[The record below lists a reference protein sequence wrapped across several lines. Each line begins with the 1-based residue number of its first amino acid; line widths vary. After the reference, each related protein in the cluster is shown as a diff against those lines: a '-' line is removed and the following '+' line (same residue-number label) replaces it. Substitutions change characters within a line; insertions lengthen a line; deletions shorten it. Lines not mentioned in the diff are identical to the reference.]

1 MKRQLNLKEL
11 GQCAEFYLEDCQALG
26 ESNSTLKSKRTL
38 LARFIEWAALQ
49 GVSKLQDLDMQIL
62 EHYRRYLNKYRKR
75 DGQPLDIS
83 TQCARLMAIT
93 KFIKVMDYYDL
104 IDGAF
109 AEKFRL
115 PRIPRRLP
123 KNIPTVEDI
132 ELILAQALIMGLLGL
147 RNRAIIE
154 VFYATGIRRIELVN
168 INIRDIDFQRQILTV
183 REGKN
188 KNDRNVPIARRA
200 LDWVERYLKEMR
212 PKLAKLASGE
222 ALFLTETGH
231 RMKPHKVTDMVTKC
245 VNRSGIDK
253 KGSCHLLRHAT
264 ATEMLRHGA
273 DIREVQEMLG
283 HSDISST
290 QIYAHV
296 TINDLNRV
304 YYQTHP
310 AAISPPC

>member
-1 MKRQLNLKEL
+1 M
-11 GQCAEFYLEDCQALG
+11 ALG
-26 ESNSTLKSKRTL
+26 ESNATLKTKRVL
-38 LARFIEWAALQ
+38 LARFIEWATTQ
-49 GVSKLQDLDMQIL
+49 GVYNLQDLDMLVL
-62 EHYRRYLNKYRKR
+62 EEYRRYLNRYRKR
-75 DGQPLDIS
+75 DAQPLDIS
-83 TQCARLMAIT
+83 TQCARLMAVT
-93 KFIKVMDYYDL
+93 KFIKVMDYYDQL
-104 IDGAF
+104 DGAF
-109 AEKFRL
+109 AKKFRL

-123 KNIPTVEDI
+123 KDIPTVEEI
-132 ELILAQALIMGLLGL
+132 ECVLEQALIMGRLGL

-168 INIRDIDFQRQILTV
+168 ISIRDIDFRRQILTV

-188 KNDRNVPIARRA
+188 KNDRNVPIAKRA
-200 LDWVERYLKEMR
+200 LVWVEKYLKELR
-212 PKLAKLASGE
+212 PELANLSSGE
-222 ALFLTETGH
+222 ALYLTELGN

-245 VNRSGIDK
+245 VKRSGIDK
-253 KGSCHLLRHAT
+253 KGACHILRHAT

-304 YYQTHP
+304 YYATHP
-310 AAISPPC
+310 AARSVN

>member
-1 MKRQLNLKEL
+1 MRKKLSLKEL
-11 GQCAEFYLEDCQALG
+11 GQCAEFYFEDSMALG
-26 ESNSTLKSKRTL
+26 ESNYTLKTKRAL
-38 LARFIEWAALQ
+38 LTRFIEWAATQ
-49 GVSKLQDLDMQIL
+49 GVFSIRDLDMLVL
-62 EHYRRYLNKYRKR
+62 EEYRRYLNKYRKR
-75 DGQPLDIS
+75 NGQPLDIS
-83 TQCARLMAIT
+83 TQYARLLAVT
-93 KFIKVMDYYDL
+93 KFIKTMDYYDV

-109 AEKFRL
+109 AKKFRL

-123 KNIPTVEDI
+123 KDIPTAGDVEKV
-132 ELILAQALIMGLLGL
+132 LSQSLIMGRLGV

-168 INIRDIDFQRQILTV
+168 LNLKDIDFDRQILTV
-183 REGKN
+183 REGKH

-200 LDWVERYLKEMR
+200 LDWIERYLKDLR
-212 PKLAKLASGE
+212 PRLATLASGE
-222 ALFLTETGH
+222 ALFLTQAGQ

-245 VNRSGIDK
+245 VNRSGIDN
-253 KGSCHLLRHAT
+253 KGSCHLLRHLT

-310 AAISPPC
+310 AALDA

>member
-1 MKRQLNLKEL
+1 MRRKLNLKEL

-26 ESNSTLKSKRTL
+26 ESNSTLKSKRVL
-38 LARFIEWAALQ
+38 LTRFIEWAALQ
-49 GVSKLQDLDMQIL
+49 GISKLQDLDMQVL
-62 EHYRRYLNKYRKR
+62 ERYRRYLNKYRKQ

-104 IDGAF
+104 IDGVF

-132 ELILAQALIMGLLGL
+132 ELVLGQALIMGQLGL
-147 RNRAIIE
+147 RNRAVIE

-212 PKLAKLASGE
+212 PKLARLASGE
-222 ALFLTETGH
+222 ALFLTEAGH

-245 VNRSGIDK
+245 VDRSGIDK

-310 AAISPPC
+310 AAISPPR